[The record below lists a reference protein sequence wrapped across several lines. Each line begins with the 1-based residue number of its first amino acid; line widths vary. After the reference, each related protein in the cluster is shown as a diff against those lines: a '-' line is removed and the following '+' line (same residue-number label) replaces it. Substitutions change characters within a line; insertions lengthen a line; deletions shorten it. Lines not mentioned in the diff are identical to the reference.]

1 MILGTPYSSW
11 QDVLFI
17 NWFVQ
22 LLSMFTSYAYLVY
35 LVIPGYVTYHYGG
48 YVWIPIKSYFSSP
61 SDDPVQLSE
70 ADVKRQTKKQRQA
83 TQVKYK

>member
-48 YVWIPIKSYFSSP
+48 WVDHLPNTALAMI
-61 SDDPVQLSE
+61 LL
-70 ADVKRQTKKQRQA
+70 
-83 TQVKYK
+83 